1 MRRDDGGGDCIRQ
14 AACVGAVLIGSTG
27 GALAQQSVFDTGAN
41 ALVTWGLTIATP
53 VAVLVVIVVGAAA
66 AIGKISWGWVIGAVI
81 GIAVI
86 FGSEQLVTWV
96 RGLFG
101 V

>member
-1 MRRDDGGGDCIRQ
+1 MNRYTSASSCVGD
-14 AACVGAVLIGSTG
+14 AACLGAALLSCSTSVLG
-27 GALAQQSVFDTGAN
+27 QQSVFNTGAN

-53 VAVLVVIVVGAAA
+53 VAILVVIVVGMAA
-66 AIGKISWGWVIGAVI
+66 AIGKISWAWVIGAVI